1 MRVLIVGEGS
11 ETASVGEGLEAA
23 GVAVERRVA
32 DSAAAGGSE
41 EVLEIAHDLL
51 DLERALSEQRADA
64 VLVVSPSSA
73 ALAATIVATKLGTP
87 VARLELSGDATPE
100 DANARV
106 IRQLADT
113 ALAPDH
119 AAIVNWLRGGYSPRA

>member
-1 MRVLIVGEGS
+1 MRVLIVGEGP
-11 ETASVGEGLEAA
+11 EAASIGEGLEAA
-23 GVAVERRVA
+23 GVAVELRSTDSPAA
-32 DSAAAGGSE
+32 DGSE
-41 EVLEIAHDLL
+41 EVLEIARDLL

-73 ALAATIVATKLGTP
+73 ALAAIIVATKLGTP
-87 VARLELSGDATPE
+87 VALLELSGDATPE

-113 ALAPDH
+113 ALAPDP

>member
-1 MRVLIVGEGS
+1 MRVLIVGDGP
-11 ETASVGEGLEAA
+11 ETASIGEGLETA
-23 GVAVERRVA
+23 GVAVERRGA
-32 DSAAAGGSE
+32 DSPAADGSE
-41 EVLEIAHDLL
+41 QVLEIARDLL

-73 ALAATIVATKLGTP
+73 ALAAIIVATKLGTP

-100 DANARV
+100 GANARV

-113 ALAPDH
+113 ALAPDPI
-119 AAIVNWLRGGYSPRA
+119 AIVNWLRGGYSPRA

>member
-1 MRVLIVGEGS
+1 MRVLIVGEGP
-11 ETASVGEGLEAA
+11 EAASIGEGLEAA
-23 GVAVERRVA
+23 GVAVELRVTDSPAA
-32 DSAAAGGSE
+32 DGSE
-41 EVLEIAHDLL
+41 EVLEIARDLL

-73 ALAATIVATKLGTP
+73 ALAAIIVATKLGTP
-87 VARLELSGDATPE
+87 VALLELSGDATPE

-113 ALAPDH
+113 ALAPDP